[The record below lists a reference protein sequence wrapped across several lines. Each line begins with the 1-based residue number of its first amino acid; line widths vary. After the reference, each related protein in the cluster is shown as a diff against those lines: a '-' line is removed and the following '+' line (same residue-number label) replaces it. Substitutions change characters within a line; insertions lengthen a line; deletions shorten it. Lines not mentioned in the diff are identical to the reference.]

1 MGSLSDQIDGQLLF
15 ACDEDGRPT
24 GEHVPRATAH
34 SGEGLRHL
42 AVVVVL
48 RNGRGEILLQ
58 RRKHRLFNALWDLTG
73 ATHPLHL
80 DNGADESFEEAGRRC
95 LRDEYGIVGTS
106 LRSEGGFS
114 YFARDGER
122 CENEYC
128 VILVG
133 RHEGPVT
140 VHPDAGYE
148 CRWVAPELVV
158 REIETSAEQFA
169 PWAVI
174 AVERLAASGVLVAKE
189 G

>member
-1 MGSLSDQIDGQLLF
+1 MLL
-15 ACDEDGRPT
+15 ACDADGRPT
-24 GEHVPRATAH
+24 GDHVLRAPAH
-34 SGEGLRHL
+34 TGEGLRHL

-48 RNGRGEILLQ
+48 RNGRDEILLQ

-80 DNGADESFEEAGRRC
+80 ADGADESFEEAGLRC

-106 LRSEGGFS
+106 LRLAGGFA

-128 VILVG
+128 VILIG
-133 RHEGPVT
+133 QHEGPVT

-148 CRWVAPELVV
+148 CRWVAPERLVEEV
-158 REIETSAEQFA
+158 AASAAGFA

-174 AVERLAASGVLVAKE
+174 AVERLAANGALAPE
-189 G
+189 D